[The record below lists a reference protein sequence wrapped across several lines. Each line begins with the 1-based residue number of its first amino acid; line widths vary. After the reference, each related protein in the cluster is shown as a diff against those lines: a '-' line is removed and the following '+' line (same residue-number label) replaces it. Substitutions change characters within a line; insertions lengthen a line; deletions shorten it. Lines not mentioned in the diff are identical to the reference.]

1 MVHNRD
7 LSGRSTKTYETKFEP
22 KFERLPERWMQNVS
36 SHLLFNQQLLV
47 YIIFFR
53 HFGFFL
59 FLSDHDFKQ

>member
-1 MVHNRD
+1 LMHDRN
-7 LSGRSTKTYETKFEP
+7 LPSRSAEAYETKFEP
-22 KFERLPERWMQNVS
+22 KFEGLPKRWMQNVS